1 MSDDLIKRDDALNA
15 CVLREDNPPTEMQL
29 SLRNVI
35 SALPTVPT
43 HSYAGESEASV
54 YDRKGFPPIE
64 IVNDPAA
71 IREAALQDRIEQL
84 ERENA
89 RLDAGWTDAN
99 ARALA
104 ARLEVIKADTVE
116 AKLAKAV
123 ESIKQSIKLWE
134 KSDGG
139 DRERRLD
146 NAYDGFELLCLA
158 LAELEGGE

>member
-71 IREAALQDRIEQL
+71 IREAALQ
-84 ERENA
+84 
-89 RLDAGWTDAN
+89 T
-99 ARALA
+99 
-104 ARLEVIKADTVE
+104 
-116 AKLAKAV
+116 KLAKAM